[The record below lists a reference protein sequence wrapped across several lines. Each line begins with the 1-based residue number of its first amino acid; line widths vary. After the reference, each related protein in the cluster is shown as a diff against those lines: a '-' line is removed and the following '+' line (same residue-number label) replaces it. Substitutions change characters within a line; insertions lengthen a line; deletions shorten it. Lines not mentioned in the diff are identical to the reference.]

1 MDSIIKTNGNDESPS
16 PAQNSIW
23 ETLKTPIKV
32 IAGIIT
38 ILAFISP
45 LVSIYLI
52 FSYLNGYLGAKVIV
66 YNIFYNITNLAIVL
80 IYGFA
85 ITIVITISILLLPF
99 LSGYNIGILSD
110 KSTTNTTEKYDKHKT
125 NFFESINKKIKSFFS
140 FLWKK
145 CKICIILIIVLAI
158 ICFFYPG
165 FSKYIKI
172 ISSIIILLIT
182 LLTIICTPKIAN
194 IINNNNK
201 KEKADVD
208 KYSFSNVLNYI
219 LGIFYLFI
227 AYTLTWL
234 IYLLKNNLFSFA
246 IQIAFIAFIYFVGY
260 NFAKKANKTIY
271 DILFVIFFIAI
282 FFIVM
287 NLFYFKIPFSK
298 EVMSYTGMG
307 DTYVKI
313 NFKSKKSMPAYIT
326 TELKNAKIKI
336 NKKVFLLIQSSNSY
350 YIMKQKDNKTGCI
363 VKVPKKYAYIQVC
376 KKNTSLNN
384 KNTKTTVT

>member
-125 NFFESINKKIKSFFS
+125 NFFESINKKM
-140 FLWKK
+140 
-145 CKICIILIIVLAI
+145 IV
-158 ICFFYPG
+158 
-165 FSKYIKI
+165 
-172 ISSIIILLIT
+172 
-182 LLTIICTPKIAN
+182 
-194 IINNNNK
+194 
-201 KEKADVD
+201 
-208 KYSFSNVLNYI
+208 
-219 LGIFYLFI
+219 
-227 AYTLTWL
+227 
-234 IYLLKNNLFSFA
+234 
-246 IQIAFIAFIYFVGY
+246 
-260 NFAKKANKTIY
+260 
-271 DILFVIFFIAI
+271 
-282 FFIVM
+282 
-287 NLFYFKIPFSK
+287 
-298 EVMSYTGMG
+298 
-307 DTYVKI
+307 
-313 NFKSKKSMPAYIT
+313 
-326 TELKNAKIKI
+326 
-336 NKKVFLLIQSSNSY
+336 
-350 YIMKQKDNKTGCI
+350 
-363 VKVPKKYAYIQVC
+363 
-376 KKNTSLNN
+376 
-384 KNTKTTVT
+384 